1 MWRPNKITFLII
13 IINNIVNS
21 VYNNYKPDECLNL
34 IYLIIK
40 RSFLYEQVL
49 YLVLISTIAR

>member
-21 VYNNYKPDECLNL
+21 VYNNYKPDDGLNL

-40 RSFLYEQVL
+40 RSFSLWTSFVFS
-49 YLVLISTIAR
+49 ID